1 MLFYLFIYLF
11 TLRVHTNKAG
21 QRNTKAII
29 TTMAIIVIVII
40 IVRFLTEHS
49 TSAGEEGRKAQ
60 QKAQAG
66 KHRDKVRKVKL
77 AIAMIV
83 RELAVTVTV
92 VLCLC

>member
-1 MLFYLFIYLF
+1 ME
-11 TLRVHTNKAG
+11 

-49 TSAGEEGRKAQ
+49 TSAEEEGRKAQ

-66 KHRDKVRKVKL
+66 KHRDKVRRVKL
-77 AIAMIV
+77 VVAMIEL
-83 RELAVTVTV
+83 ELAVTV